1 MILIVTC
8 TCGGAEGLARTA
20 LKNGGVSDWLTRPI
34 AQGKPQT
41 KVVLDMIRP
50 TFANDDKYKA
60 LCQYVEKAGRYVI
73 VVGYDP
79 SKKIF
84 EWRDFSR
91 GTIKE
96 RLDAEI
102 LIKEFA

>member
-1 MILIVTC
+1 MILMMTC

-20 LKNGGVSDWLTRPI
+20 LKNGGVSDWLSRSI
-34 AQGKPQT
+34 AQGKQQS
-41 KVVLDMIRP
+41 KVVLDMLRP
-50 TFANDDKYKA
+50 TFANNDKYNA
-60 LCQYVEKAGRYVI
+60 LCQYVEKSGKYV
-73 VVGYDP
+73 VAVGYDP
-79 SKKIF
+79 TKKIF
-84 EWRDFSR
+84 EWSDFSR